1 MGGAINNR
9 MGCDGHVLR
18 FWTGWLVFFFFGGG
32 GCRCDG
38 GKMRKLNINQGA
50 QVGL

>member
-18 FWTGWLVFFFFGGG
+18 FWTGWLVFFFFLVEVVVVV
-32 GCRCDG
+32 
-38 GKMRKLNINQGA
+38 M
-50 QVGL
+50 VGR